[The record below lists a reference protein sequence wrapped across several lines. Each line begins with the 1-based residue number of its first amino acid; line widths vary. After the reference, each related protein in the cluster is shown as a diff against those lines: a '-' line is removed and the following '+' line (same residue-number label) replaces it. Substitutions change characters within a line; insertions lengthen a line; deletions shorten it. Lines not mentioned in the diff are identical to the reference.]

1 MGKVPLTMRAAVLV
15 LCLGFALAGAA
26 QVYKWTDGSG
36 QVHYSDQPPSDQ
48 AKAIKGNPVPAEE
61 ASAALQ
67 TLAEKDFAFKKR
79 KADAAKAKEKADK
92 DAEAARIKR
101 ENCDRARSNLAALDQ
116 GGRTYSSGPYGERN
130 YMTDQ
135 QRADARAD
143 AQRYMAENCR

>member
-1 MGKVPLTMRAAVLV
+1 MQRRLRYT
-15 LCLGFALAGAA
+15 
-26 QVYKWTDGSG
+26 SG
-36 QVHYSDQPPSDQ
+36 QTAQ
-48 AKAIKGNPVPAEE
+48 AKSITRTSRRLTRPKPSREIRFRQQD

-116 GGRTYSSGPYGERN
+116 GGRTYTSGPNGERN